1 MIFRFLSHPKRSL
14 SYSSGRYFFVIA
26 LTILANLILPDAAA
40 AQPPIGEVMSTPE
53 FENQVA
59 EEYEYR
65 KRIEIEAPK
74 WARELVYLY
83 KWSAK
88 YGLAYHPLMGVVT
101 SAQPSSEE
109 ISQRMNSEFAWML
122 VAGHGLLATFDF
134 KHAEQSLLGS
144 TSRLVAGLTKSRAFW
159 REVKVQCAEVAA
171 LSDALSKPNAREKLS
186 VQSCADRLSKDL
198 KVSQLVGS
206 NVSLFVGGGII
217 IGLGKKVFTKYF
229 SGWFA
234 KRVVPIIPV
243 AARSRWV
250 LGGLTAAVVILPTGY
265 LFAALEQ
272 EREKSKEFLENLPEL
287 LRETE
292 DLRLKESIMRR
303 RALELERDVVSLA
316 IWINQRLP
324 HSMARDLDRSNEGQ
338 FVDHEEAQRFLV
350 DLKMF
355 GPGYSALATRQQDV
369 QMVRKSLE
377 DELSRIPSSH
387 SYLLGLYEKKRQGVL
402 TVDEKS
408 LLRKAQYLA
417 AIRLVAP
424 LLMAGSASGS

>member
-1 MIFRFLSHPKRSL
+1 MAIIRFLSHPKRSL
-14 SYSSGRYFFVIA
+14 PFSCGRYFFAIA
-26 LTILANLILPDAAA
+26 LTLSISLILPRARA

-65 KRIEIEAPK
+65 KRIEIEAPN
-74 WARELVYLY
+74 WARDLVYLY
-83 KWSAK
+83 KWSTK
-88 YGLAYHPLMGVVT
+88 YGLAYHPLMGVVGG
-101 SAQPSSEE
+101 ARPSSEE

-171 LSDALSKPNAREKLS
+171 LSETLSKTNGREKLKS
-186 VQSCADRLSKDL
+186 QSCADRLSNDL
-198 KVSQLVGS
+198 KLSQLVGS
-206 NVSLFVGGGII
+206 NVSLFVGGGLI

-234 KRVVPIIPV
+234 KRVVPMIPV
-243 AARSRWV
+243 AARSGWV

-324 HSMARDLDRSNEGQ
+324 HSTAGNNEGHI
-338 FVDHEEAQRFLV
+338 VDKEEAQRFMM

-355 GPGYSALATRQQDV
+355 GPGYSALVDRQQDV
-369 QMVRKSLE
+369 QLMRQKLE

-387 SYLLGLYEKKRQGVL
+387 AHLLSLYEKKRQGVL
-402 TVDEKS
+402 TEDEKA

-417 AIRLVAP
+417 ALRLVVP